1 MTHVCFY
8 YNLLDS
14 LVTFNNLS
22 IIYYTLMRFLLLIQ
36 ATMASDFS
44 IAQFCYLERLLLV
57 HGSWCYKR
65 IAHMVYIVIAFNW
78 SFQWPL
84 SFYSNGLK
92 YSFSLFFSQICY
104 FFYKNIHFGFTLFY
118 YEVYAA
124 FSAQAAYNDWY
135 MSLFNVFFTSLPVI
149 ALGVL
154 EQDVSARVK
163 LQVRVIKIS

>member
-1 MTHVCFY
+1 MMRFLMTHVCFY

-65 IAHMVYIVIAFNW
+65 IAHMVYIVIAFN
-78 SFQWPL
+78 
-84 SFYSNGLK
+84 
-92 YSFSLFFSQICY
+92 
-104 FFYKNIHFGFTLFY
+104 
-118 YEVYAA
+118 
-124 FSAQAAYNDWY
+124 
-135 MSLFNVFFTSLPVI
+135 
-149 ALGVL
+149 
-154 EQDVSARVK
+154 
-163 LQVRVIKIS
+163 